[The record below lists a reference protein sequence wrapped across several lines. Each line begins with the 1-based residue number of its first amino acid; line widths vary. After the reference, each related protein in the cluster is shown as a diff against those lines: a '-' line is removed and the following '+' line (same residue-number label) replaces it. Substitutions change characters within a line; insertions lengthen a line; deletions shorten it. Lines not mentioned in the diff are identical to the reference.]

1 MKEVQE
7 SQQNLRIRKLTP
19 KECFRLM
26 GFEDTDFEKAEKVNS
41 NTQLY
46 KQAGNSIVV
55 PVVEYIIKALFDCS
69 ALEKQRSNDMELKIN
84 DYQLPEKISFN
95 YEEIKSEVAEKVK
108 HYANLV
114 YTEDQIKDAK
124 SDRATL
130 NKFVKALEDKRK
142 EIKKQCLEPYEK
154 FEAQMKEIIAIVN
167 EPIAMID
174 NQVKEYEELKKSEK
188 LANIQAYF
196 DEKNTYDFLKLDDI
210 MNHKWLNASVS
221 MKSIQ
226 EAIDERLLQI
236 AKDIATLST
245 LPEFGFEA
253 TEVYKTTLDVNKA
266 INEAKRMSDIAKAK
280 AEAEKQEEVA
290 PKTPI
295 GPPI

>member
-1 MKEVQE
+1 
-7 SQQNLRIRKLTP
+7 
-19 KECFRLM
+19 
-26 GFEDTDFEKAEKVNS
+26 
-41 NTQLY
+41 
-46 KQAGNSIVV
+46 
-55 PVVEYIIKALFDCS
+55 
-69 ALEKQRSNDMELKIN
+69 MELKIYN
-84 DYQLPEKISFN
+84 PTEEGFIKEILWN
-95 YEEIKSEVAEKVK
+95 HTEIKNEVAEKVK

-114 YTEDQIKDAK
+114 YTDDQIKDAK

-174 NQVKEYEELKKSEK
+174 SQVKEYEELKKSEK

-221 MKSIQ
+221 MKSVQ
-226 EAIDERLLQI
+226 EAIDERFLQV

-245 LPEFGFEA
+245 LPEFGFEV

-266 INEAKRMSDIAKAK
+266 INEAKRMSEIAKAK
-280 AEAEKQEEVA
+280 AEQEAQKQEEVA

-295 GPPI
+295 GQAIESIERQAFEQCQEQPKQWVSFSALLSTEDALALKDFFNSRNIQFKAI

>member
-1 MKEVQE
+1 
-7 SQQNLRIRKLTP
+7 
-19 KECFRLM
+19 
-26 GFEDTDFEKAEKVNS
+26 
-41 NTQLY
+41 
-46 KQAGNSIVV
+46 
-55 PVVEYIIKALFDCS
+55 
-69 ALEKQRSNDMELKIN
+69 MELKIYN
-84 DYQLPEKISFN
+84 PTDEGFIKAIEWN
-95 YEEIKSEVAEKVK
+95 HEEIKNEVAEKVK

-114 YTEDQIKDAK
+114 YTDNQIKEAK

-174 NQVKEYEELKKSEK
+174 NQVKEYEEVKKSEK

-196 DEKNTYDFLKLDDI
+196 DEKNTYDFLKLDEI

-226 EAIDERLLQI
+226 EAIDERLLVI

-266 INEAKRMSDIAKAK
+266 ISEAKRMSDIAKAK
-280 AEAEKQEEVA
+280 AEAQDGKQMKFNDAESFDACVQECKKDVINDTESKQWVSFSA
-290 PKTPI
+290 LLSTQDALALKEFFNSRNI
-295 GPPI
+295 EFKAI